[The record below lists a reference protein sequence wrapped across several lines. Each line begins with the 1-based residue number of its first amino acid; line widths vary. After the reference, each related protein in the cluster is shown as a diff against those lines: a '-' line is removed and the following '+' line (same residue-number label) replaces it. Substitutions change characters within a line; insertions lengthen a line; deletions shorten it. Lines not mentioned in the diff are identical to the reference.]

1 MKDDNS
7 LVDLVAN
14 QPTSPSSPDAA
25 AWLRSIESAILDALR
40 AGAGDQIPSR
50 LEKVGIAWPDHPR
63 LLWLK
68 ALVLREMQTH
78 EPALIAAERA
88 AALAKDDPP
97 AQALF
102 AQLQYET
109 GRNAA
114 TQFAVARALAPGDM
128 ALVRGHAGALAAEGD
143 GEAALALMTAALND
157 HPDWI
162 EGQTYRATLR
172 RLAGTGARAD
182 EGFAE
187 ALRTEPHNLAL
198 HLARFHWLAKAK
210 SWDDARAV
218 LHDAN
223 RACGDAGALE
233 VARLYLEAESGA
245 ASNRPDLFDGLADR
259 PDPGLALARV
269 RHALRCGAP
278 ERAVQIAL
286 AQLGS
291 PSAPLF
297 WPYLSIGWRLLGD
310 DRATWLD
317 RPEQFIHAADIGLDT
332 QDLSDLA
339 DLLRTLHTATAPYP
353 DQSVRGGTQTDRP
366 LLFRHEAIMQ
376 RTRAAIEASV
386 RDYIDHLPAA
396 EPGHP
401 LLGTPRGEVKFA
413 GSWSVRLH
421 AQGFHVAHTHPV
433 GWISSALH
441 VALPDPAAMGKEPS
455 GWLRFGMPPPELGLD
470 LPPYCE
476 IEPKVERLILFP
488 STLWHGTVPFADGE
502 RLSIA
507 FDIRPPRR

>member
-187 ALRTEPHNLAL
+187 ALRRE
-198 HLARFHWLAKAK
+198 
-210 SWDDARAV
+210 
-218 LHDAN
+218 
-223 RACGDAGALE
+223 
-233 VARLYLEAESGA
+233 
-245 ASNRPDLFDGLADR
+245 LADTQVKVLYFAPR
-259 PDPGLALARV
+259 ATQTGMNGAQVVAMNDELNVAMDDPHSVALQLLAAIRREEEERYLGWPEKLFV
-269 RHALRCGAP
+269 RLNSLLPRLVDQALRK
-278 ERAVQIAL
+278 
-286 AQLGS
+286 QL
-291 PSAPLF
+291 P
-297 WPYLSIGWRLLGD
+297 I
-310 DRATWLD
+310 
-317 RPEQFIHAADIGLDT
+317 I
-332 QDLSDLA
+332 
-339 DLLRTLHTATAPYP
+339 
-353 DQSVRGGTQTDRP
+353 
-366 LLFRHEAIMQ
+366 Q
-376 RTRAAIEASV
+376 R
-386 RDYIDHLPAA
+386 
-396 EPGHP
+396 
-401 LLGTPRGEVKFA
+401 FA
-413 GSWSVRLH
+413 RSK
-421 AQGFHVAHTHPV
+421 P
-433 GWISSALH
+433 
-441 VALPDPAAMGKEPS
+441 
-455 GWLRFGMPPPELGLD
+455 
-470 LPPYCE
+470 
-476 IEPKVERLILFP
+476 
-488 STLWHGTVPFADGE
+488 
-502 RLSIA
+502 
-507 FDIRPPRR
+507 